1 MITFCAGAT
10 PEIQDFTDLDLATL
24 MGMDVTVTSVAKREQ
39 ASSDAAAAVYVI
51 TREDIRRSGAT
62 SLPEVLRLAPGLQV
76 ARLNAR
82 AWAITARGFNSRFAS
97 KLLVMID
104 GRSIYTPQFSGVVW
118 EEHAIALEDIERI
131 EVVRGPGG
139 ALWGINAVNGVIN
152 VITRSADQAQG
163 LEASAGSGTDDQL
176 SARMSLGGTAEM
188 LGSYQIHAS
197 HAEQQSFPVTG
208 GMRTTRAG
216 MRLDR
221 ELGIGDFTI
230 QGDYTRGDFGDPP
243 LMAETSLALSSHAAN
258 VAARWGAQIDSG
270 KLEISSYYSSTDRG
284 TPNRWSERS
293 FGVDTQ
299 YSAERIGRHQITA
312 GIDYR
317 FAGDRLG
324 DPSAMLNL
332 VDSEVS
338 QHQWGLYA
346 QDEIHF
352 FDDAV
357 RIVLGGKLE
366 DLEFTGLAF
375 QPTVRSLWHVN
386 KAHTVWAA
394 ASRAV
399 RTPSRIELHSRMTTF
414 DSSSPQGLVGLRI
427 NGNENLRAEDLRA
440 YELGWRWRPLQRVSF
455 DAALYRHDYDHL
467 IGGTGGVPTFELL
480 PIPALYVDLLFVN
493 LQSARVDGAEAV
505 VEWAAAPWAR
515 FEAQGNW
522 IQTRVDGSPTGPVDP
537 EESYSLR
544 AQFDLADDV
553 ELDLS
558 WRSIGRLTG
567 MGPTIPSYDS
577 LDLRVAW
584 RMMPNIELSVSVA
597 NALDN
602 EHVEFTQDLAFAPGV
617 SIGRTAFARF
627 VWSPAR

>member
-1 MITFCAGAT
+1 
-10 PEIQDFTDLDLATL
+10 
-24 MGMDVTVTSVAKREQ
+24 
-39 ASSDAAAAVYVI
+39 
-51 TREDIRRSGAT
+51 
-62 SLPEVLRLAPGLQV
+62 
-76 ARLNAR
+76 
-82 AWAITARGFNSRFAS
+82 
-97 KLLVMID
+97 
-104 GRSIYTPQFSGVVW
+104 
-118 EEHAIALEDIERI
+118 
-131 EVVRGPGG
+131 
-139 ALWGINAVNGVIN
+139 
-152 VITRSADQAQG
+152 
-163 LEASAGSGTDDQL
+163 
-176 SARMSLGGTAEM
+176 
-188 LGSYQIHAS
+188 
-197 HAEQQSFPVTG
+197 
-208 GMRTTRAG
+208 

-221 ELGIGDFTI
+221 ELGIGDFTL
-230 QGDYTRGDFGDPP
+230 QGDYTRGDFGDAP
-243 LMAETSLALSSHAAN
+243 LMVDSSLALSSHAAN

-270 KLEISSYYSSTDRG
+270 RFEISSYYSSTDRG
-284 TPNRWSERS
+284 RPNRWSERS

-324 DPSAMLNL
+324 DPSMMLNL

-386 KAHTVWAA
+386 KAHTIWAA

-522 IQTRVDGSPTGPVDP
+522 IQTQVDGSPTGPVDP

-602 EHVEFTQDLAFAPGV
+602 EHVEFTQDLALAPGV
-617 SIGRTAFARF
+617 SIGRTAFARL
-627 VWSPAR
+627 VWTPAR